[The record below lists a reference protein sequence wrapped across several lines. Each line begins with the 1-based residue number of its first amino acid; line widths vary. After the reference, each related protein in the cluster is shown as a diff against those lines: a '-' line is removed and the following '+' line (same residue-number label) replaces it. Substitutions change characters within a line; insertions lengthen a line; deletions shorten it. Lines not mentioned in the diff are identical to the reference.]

1 MSAALSLIFWIAFF
15 ASAILLIIVILLQ
28 EPKGGGLAEA
38 FGGMG
43 AQTFGVKSGGTN
55 RFTFTVFAVFLFSAM
70 GIHALKGGTFMA
82 PSSSG
87 EQQQEQPANPDGTPA
102 GGGGQPAGTPP
113 SEESK

>member
-1 MSAALSLIFWIAFF
+1 MSAVLSLIFWIAFF

-70 GIHALKGGTFMA
+70 GIHALKSGRIGA
-82 PSSSG
+82 PGSG
-87 EQQQEQPANPDGTPA
+87 APEQQEPKPNEGA
-102 GGGGQPAGTPP
+102 PAGTPVMP
-113 SEESK
+113 PVAPAGEEGK